1 MVIIMKRQNV
11 FIVGLTGQSG
21 AGKTTVCD
29 YFTSVGFGVINC
41 DLLSRE
47 VVSDGSNCL
56 NDLVAL
62 FSQSILNEDHTLNRK
77 ELARIV
83 FQDEGMLQI
92 LNETIFPYILAKL
105 NQRIIELAEQGY
117 KVIIV
122 DAPTLF
128 ESGADTLCDTIIS
141 VLAKP
146 EIRLTR
152 IMSRDGLSK
161 ENALLRM
168 NSQYDDEYFIKHSD
182 YIVYNNGDTVDLIAK
197 LNTIANQIK
206 ERGNGN

>member
-1 MVIIMKRQNV
+1 MRQHNA

-29 YFTSVGFGVINC
+29 YFTSIGFGVINC

-56 NDLVAL
+56 NDLVSI
-62 FSQSILNEDHTLNRK
+62 FSESILNEDQTLNRK

-83 FQDEGMLQI
+83 FKDEGMLQI

-105 NQRIIELAEQGY
+105 NQKILELANQNY
-117 KVIIV
+117 KIIII

-128 ESGADTLCDTIIS
+128 ESGANSLCDTIIS
-141 VLAKP
+141 ILAKQ
-146 EIRLTR
+146 EIRIAR
-152 IMSRDGLSK
+152 IMSRDSLTK
-161 ENALLRM
+161 ENALLRI
-168 NSQYDDEYFIKHSD
+168 NSQHSDEYFIQHSD
-182 YIVYNNGDTVDLIAK
+182 YIVYNNGNTVDLITK

-206 ERGNGN
+206 ERCNGN